1 MIDFL
6 KTAGI
11 SEEVINTM
19 YEMNEDSVLYNLS
32 CIQDD
37 CLKIIEYLKE
47 LGIKNIDELLLYE
60 LNIFYLEYDEIVKKF
75 SKFNIPVFVNLI
87 NNDYVVIE
95 NIYDV
100 D

>member
-19 YEMNEDSVLYNLS
+19 YEMNEDNVLYNLS

-47 LGIKNIDELLLYE
+47 LGIQNIDELLLYE
-60 LNIFYLEYDEIVKKF
+60 LNIFYLEYDEIVKKI